1 MRIDGHKLIIIII
14 FILAAIGWMGWF
26 DCKVDAENVKCKMQ
40 KQEQIVVEQTEND
53 EQDNAKTEAEI
64 PEIELEAE
72 INPWIPISE
81 FEAAP
86 VELETKAYTNY
97 KVVGKGGD
105 SAQSKYIYNYLT
117 VCDDGYLR
125 DKDGFIAA
133 ALGSYFGGYHDD
145 SIGTRWVFVCKDG
158 TEIPIV
164 KVDVKQNDHTM
175 DVEHK
180 IGVISGRYDNHGN
193 SVRTGEYI
201 EFYVD
206 VDKINGLVYTNSNPC
221 VNTTPGMDGVIVGW
235 YQVEKEDAPESKSE
249 IELSDYDRWFIECV
263 VAGEACGESYDG
275 QRAVAQCIYNA
286 MLKDGL
292 TPQEVKI
299 NYQYAGWKEGLY
311 DSDRKTWQSVHDAV
325 SAVFDNGDFVTDKP
339 ILYFYNPSIVYSGW
353 HESQN
358 YVMTIGGHKFFY
370 ADEDVNAEW
379 ANILLTNVNKYGMI
393 EP

>member
-1 MRIDGHKLIIIII
+1 MKIDGRRVLVVLI
-14 FILAAIGWMGWF
+14 FILVIIGWMGWLE
-26 DCKVDAENVKCKMQ
+26 CKVDAENVKCKTK
-40 KQEQIVVEQTEND
+40 KQETEVAPIIESTESVEDDDMELD
-53 EQDNAKTEAEI
+53 A
-64 PEIELEAE
+64 PELELEAE
-72 INPWIPISE
+72 IKPWIPISE

-97 KVVGKGGD
+97 KVIGKGGD
-105 SAQSKYIYNYLT
+105 SAQSEYIYSHLT

-133 ALGSYFGGYHDD
+133 ALGSYFGGYHAD

-164 KVDVKQNDHTM
+164 KVDIKQNNHTL
-175 DVEHK
+175 DAEHK

-221 VNTTPGMDGVIVGW
+221 INTTPGMDGVIVGW
-235 YQVEKEDAPESKSE
+235 YQVESEKETESKSE

-263 VAGEACGESYDG
+263 VAGEAGGESYDG

-286 MLKDGL
+286 MLKEGL

-311 DSDRKTWQSVHDAV
+311 DTDRKAWQSVHDAV
-325 SAVFDNGDFVTDKP
+325 SAVFDYGDFVTDEP
-339 ILYFYNPSIVYSGW
+339 ILYFYNPAIVYSGW

-358 YVMTIGGHKFFY
+358 YVMTIGGHKFFSLK
-370 ADEDVNAEW
+370 N
-379 ANILLTNVNKYGMI
+379 
-393 EP
+393 